1 MPGYTGIAINRFM
14 EVYNIIKGKK
24 EIEKSLRARA
34 RSAPSLVASHGAAAA
49 LAFLLS
55 KSSKEGFEK
64 LVSGEELEKVGK
76 EEAGYTLYLYAIYRF
91 LHDDLEKIDDCS
103 NLECLAKEIARLD
116 EEGQWRV
123 LEEPLLDFMVEFKKV
138 AEALLEKE
146 EGE

>member
-1 MPGYTGIAINRFM
+1 MPGYTGTAINRFM
-14 EVYNIIKGKK
+14 EVYGLIKGDK
-24 EIEKSLRARA
+24 EKEKTLRARA

-55 KSSKEGFEK
+55 KSSKEVFEK
-64 LVSGEELEKVGK
+64 LVSGGKPEKLGN

-91 LHDDLEKIDDCS
+91 LHDDLKKIDTCS
-103 NLECLAKEIARLD
+103 DLECIAKEIARLD
-116 EEGQWRV
+116 EESQWRM